1 MAGFRRES
9 FKKESFVVSLINEGI
24 YIMAVL
30 MLVLNLV
37 DTAKV
42 EDRVILV
49 IVELTFFITRIY
61 CKVKNDQS
69 NKNNYERKGDKKDEN
84 EKKN

>member
-69 NKNNYERKGDKKDEN
+69 NKNNYERKGDKKDE
-84 EKKN
+84 KKN